1 LQIACQTVYAKS
13 GESRDSMR
21 EDIPK
26 DLLPFSARRVK
37 GGRYVYS
44 GRLEW
49 IDMGPVNEVV
59 NEALQKR
66 KR

>member
-1 LQIACQTVYAKS
+1 
-13 GESRDSMR
+13 MR
-21 EDIPK
+21 EDISK
-26 DLLPFSARRVK
+26 DPLPPSSRRVK
-37 GGRYVYS
+37 GEKYIYS
-44 GRLEW
+44 GRPEW